1 MQLVEGVLKRL
12 EIIKTR
18 PEIKQKLWEN
28 VKNLQSGLK
37 SRGFDIEPHKAVLRL
52 FI

>member
-1 MQLVEGVLKRL
+1 MRSQVFAKSLQMQLVEGVLKRL

-28 VKNLQSGLK
+28 VKESSIRTK
-37 SRGFDIEPHKAVLRL
+37 I
-52 FI
+52 